1 MEPTSLCFSTYGND
15 EEKMVKEEKL
25 NFVTFSGETPA
36 EALAKAQRECGEN
49 ALVINTKQIK
59 KRMINSP
66 ALYEVVVAVEDTKNN
81 SSKKR
86 TLQPSYAKK
95 LEHSEDILLNIS
107 QTAKQISKIA
117 EVTTEK
123 TEHESPK
130 VAKTIEK
137 DLPLNELRTIKEE
150 ILKLSDKIKL
160 VQEMVWEDGSAKRGH
175 LAIPPEFSEIYKLAK
190 QSGMGSEHLDTIM
203 RLTLEHMPSRMKHSS
218 VTIKRYFQVLLRK
231 MIHVRAENPM
241 VKGKQK
247 VMMFVGPTGVGKTT
261 TLAKI
266 AARFSY
272 LSKKRYKVGIITLDT
287 YRIGAVEQ
295 LFQYAKMMRLPVED
309 VVDINDFEGAL
320 QSLSTCDIVL
330 IDTVG
335 SSQYD
340 KEKLMTL
347 DAFLRHSSV
356 QIDVNLVLAANTK
369 LEDLRDIYDNFSFL
383 DIDTLI
389 FTKFDETRVFGNIFS
404 LVYNINKPLSYISI
418 GQEVPDDLQVASSEY
433 LVSCMLDGF
442 KRGKDANSSK

>member
-1 MEPTSLCFSTYGND
+1 M
-15 EEKMVKEEKL
+15 KEEQL
-25 NFVTFSGETPA
+25 NFKTFSGETPA
-36 EALAKAQRECGEN
+36 EALAKAQREYGEN

-59 KRMINSP
+59 KKMINSP
-66 ALYEVVVAVEDTKNN
+66 SLYEVVVAIEAKEME
-81 SSKKR
+81 KIHA
-86 TLQPSYAKK
+86 QPNKHDSIKA
-95 LEHSEDILLNIS
+95 SEDVLLNIS

-123 TEHESPK
+123 TSYTTKKTDTNSHDGLPLREL
-130 VAKTIEK
+130 KTIK
-137 DLPLNELRTIKEE
+137 DE
-150 ILKLSDKIKL
+150 ISKLSDKIKI
-160 VQEMVWEDGSAKRGH
+160 VQDMVWDDNSSKRGN
-175 LAIPPEFSEIYKLAK
+175 LAIPPEFSEIYKLAR
-190 QSGMGSEHLDTIM
+190 QSGMGNEHVDTIM

-218 VTIKRYFQVLLRK
+218 VTIKRFFQVLLRK
-231 MIHVRAENPM
+231 MVHIRNESVIT
-241 VKGKQK
+241 KGQQK

-272 LSKKRYKVGIITLDT
+272 LNQKRYKVGIITLDT

-295 LFQYAKMMRLPVED
+295 LFQYAKMMRLPIED
-309 VVDINDFEGAL
+309 VVDTNDFEKAL
-320 QSLSTCDIVL
+320 QSLASCDVIL

-356 QIDVNLVLAANTK
+356 QIDVNLVLSAGTK
-369 LEDLRDIYDNFSFL
+369 FEDLRDIYENFSFL

-389 FTKFDETRVFGNIFS
+389 FTKFDETKMFGNIFS

-418 GQEVPDDLQVASSEY
+418 GQEVPDDLLVASGEY
-433 LVSCMLDGF
+433 LVECMLDGF
-442 KRGKDANSSK
+442 KRANSANPSR